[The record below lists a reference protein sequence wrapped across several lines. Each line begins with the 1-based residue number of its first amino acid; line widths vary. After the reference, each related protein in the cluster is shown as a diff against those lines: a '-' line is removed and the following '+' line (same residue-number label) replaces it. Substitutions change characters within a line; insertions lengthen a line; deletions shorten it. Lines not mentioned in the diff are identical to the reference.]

1 MSHKNLTQERNA
13 MQVIDSKEIKG
24 VKKAREI
31 VDAQQRRIWQLELA
45 LDDLAR
51 ACEIAQYSQQY
62 NLTET
67 FREAANAL
75 LEDRLTVPE
84 QEQTP
89 LKVQIITGEI
99 NDDVNRQIQEKAK
112 TAAGVND

>member
-1 MSHKNLTQERNA
+1 

-31 VDAQQRRIWQLELA
+31 VDAQQRRIWQLEIA

-67 FREAANAL
+67 FREAANEL
-75 LEDRLTVPE
+75 LEDRLVVPE
-84 QEQTP
+84 EENKP
-89 LKVQIITGEI
+89 LKIQIVTGEI
-99 NDDVNRQIQEKAK
+99 SDDINNQISEKAK
-112 TAAGVND
+112 QAAGVK

>member
-1 MSHKNLTQERNA
+1 

-31 VDAQQRRIWQLELA
+31 VDTQQRRIWQLEQA

-67 FREAANAL
+67 FRDTANEL
-75 LEDRLTVPE
+75 LQDRLTVPE
-84 QEQTP
+84 QEQGP
-89 LKVQIITGEI
+89 MKIQIVTGELSDDI
-99 NDDVNRQIQEKAK
+99 NQQIAEKAK
-112 TAAGVND
+112 QAAGVK

>member
-1 MSHKNLTQERNA
+1 
-13 MQVIDSKEIKG
+13 MQVIDSKEIKRL
-24 VKKAREI
+24 KDAREI
-31 VDAQQRRIWQLELA
+31 VDAQQQRIWHLELA

-67 FREAANAL
+67 FRAAANEL

-84 QEQTP
+84 QENTP
-89 LKVQIITGEI
+89 LKIQIVTGDLDE
-99 NDDVNRQIQEKAK
+99 DLNRQILDKAK
-112 TAAGVND
+112 IAADIND